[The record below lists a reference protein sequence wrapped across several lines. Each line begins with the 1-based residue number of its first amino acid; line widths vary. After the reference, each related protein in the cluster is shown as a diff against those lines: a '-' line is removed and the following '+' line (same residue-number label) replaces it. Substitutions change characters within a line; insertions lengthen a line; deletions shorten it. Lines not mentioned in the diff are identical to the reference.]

1 MQIFSRG
8 KNKSKKRGLFST
20 VKRIVLPILLTSVI
34 LGVFSPMLA
43 PKKVSAQIQPI
54 TYTITTP
61 KTTVTTTQNPTS
73 APTTTTN
80 DKYSIEEAIEDQCGL
95 LFSGTLVGCLEYLFY
110 FFPYLIGAKFMY
122 LSASFFDTLAAITLQ
137 STYYSGAEFIAEGW
151 RITRDFANIFL
162 ILILL
167 FTALSF
173 VLDIE
178 IAHANPKKML
188 ASIVLIALIINFS
201 MFITE
206 VVIDISNTL
215 ALVFYNQIGASSVV
229 VVDGE
234 KNAGS
239 VTGVYGNEATPP
251 KSISTQLVQ
260 AFEPQKFQSKK
271 FWEGLSSNGVIA
283 DIPPSTVM
291 GLLILVGIVYF
302 VMAWS
307 LFIAAMACLGRMVSL
322 WIAIV
327 FAPIAFVSYIIPKT
341 KHIHGVGWDH
351 WWADL
356 LSVAFGAPI
365 YFFFLLLISIM
376 AKSQMVKDSF
386 AGTHSSYATLF
397 IMLIFFTMLVVM
409 IIKATKYVKASAG
422 EFGQV
427 VANLAQKGI
436 GLAGG
441 LALGAASGGISLAG
455 RRYFGG
461 RAMNFAKKEEN
472 LDLAAG
478 RTTNATKELF
488 AKKFNLSAKDMAG
501 MSDAEIKKDSRFQSM
516 QRDMLR
522 KVESAQKRA
531 ARSYDFRQT
540 GIGATARQ
548 FTGMKMGSF
557 GSLSMERAAGGFE
570 GEMNYKAA
578 KLDAIKKKLGHNH
591 EHQNGYED
599 TQDERD
605 EARKEV
611 EAKLSKARENWNN
624 LNAQLDKTEKNRDKD
639 NPNTEWGK
647 AVKAKKDLEAELLQV
662 TKGVVK
668 RKFEQADLD
677 KEIAVLGRDGRAI
690 KDANGK
696 TVMHKIDDDDI
707 AKGRTTVSY
716 FKEHVQYKAKKAD
729 GELVTDHDVSRADL
743 VGSHGKTN
751 EQIESMRKRNE
762 NDRAKSLT
770 HMQLAQQNYELH
782 GDLLDSSGSIIRT
795 GHLDLNERKEKTKDV
810 LGSLKLNIEAFK
822 GSKGVIDA
830 IENFGNIFK
839 YGVSDIVRQS
849 SANTK
854 DMINSWTPRNIDAA
868 AANAAADPHKGK
880 QGAPLNPVIKVD
892 ASGIKASDSGH
903 GDDHGHDHGHGD
915 SGHHDESH

>member
-1 MQIFSRG
+1 M
-8 KNKSKKRGLFST
+8 
-20 VKRIVLPILLTSVI
+20 KRIVIPILLTSVL

-43 PKKVSAQIQPI
+43 PKRATAQLIYPSVQILSSIAVSQAEEEA
-54 TYTITTP
+54 T
-61 KTTVTTTQNPTS
+61 KAKNTS
-73 APTTTTN
+73 
-80 DKYSIEEAIEDQCGL
+80 DKYSIEQAIEDQCGL
-95 LFSGTLVGCLEYLFY
+95 LFSGTLIGCLEYLFY

-239 VTGVYGNEATPP
+239 VGGVYGNGATPP

-271 FWEGLSSNGVIA
+271 FWQGLSPNGIIG

-356 LSVAFGAPI
+356 LAVAFGAPI

-376 AKSQMVKDSF
+376 AKSQMVRDSF
-386 AGTHSSYATLF
+386 AATHSSYATLF
-397 IMLIFFTMLVVM
+397 IMLIFFAMLVVM
-409 IIKATKYVKASAG
+409 ILKATKYVKSSAG

-441 LALGAASGGISLAG
+441 LALGGVSGVASLAG
-455 RRYFGG
+455 RRILGG
-461 RAMNFAKKEEN
+461 RAMNFAKNEAN
-472 LDLAAG
+472 LDMASG
-478 RTTNATKELF
+478 RVTNATKEMF
-488 AKKFNLSAKDMAG
+488 AKKFKLSATDMEG
-501 MSDAEIKKDSRFQSM
+501 MSEAEMKKDSRFQTM
-516 QRDMLR
+516 QKDMFK

-531 ARSYDFRQT
+531 ARSYDWRQT
-540 GIGATARQ
+540 GMGATTRQ
-548 FTGMKMGSF
+548 FTGMNMGSF
-557 GSLSMERAAGGFE
+557 GALSMQRAAGGFE
-570 GEMNYKAA
+570 GEMNAKAA
-578 KLDAIKKKLGHNH
+578 KLDAMKKKLGHNH
-591 EHQNGYED
+591 DQQNGYDD
-599 TQDERD
+599 TLDERD
-605 EARKEV
+605 
-611 EAKLSKARENWNN
+611 
-624 LNAQLDKTEKNRDKD
+624 T
-639 NPNTEWGK
+639 
-647 AVKAKKDLEAELLQV
+647 AKKDINIELRAARD
-662 TKGVVK
+662 KVK
-668 RKFEQADLD
+668 NLSSTLSQADKKNSMDTKSGEWYAANKEKEALEKALLNVTEGVSKIKLGD
-677 KEIAVLGRDGRAI
+677 KDHPELALGKQIAVLGRDGQAI
-690 KDANGK
+690 RDKDGK
-696 TVMHKIDDDDI
+696 TVMHTIDKQDI
-707 AKGRTTVSY
+707 DMGRTTASY
-716 FKEHVQYKAKKAD
+716 FKEHVEHKAKKAD
-729 GELVTDHDVSRADL
+729 DELVTDHDVSRADL
-743 VGSHGKTN
+743 TGSHGKTIA
-751 EQIESMRKRNE
+751 QLQSMQKRNE

-770 HMQLAQQNYELH
+770 HMQLAQQNYALH

-795 GHLDLNERKEKTKDV
+795 GHLDLGERKEKTKDV
-810 LGSLKLNIEAFK
+810 MGSFKLNLEEFK
-822 GSKGVIDA
+822 NYKGIISA

-839 YGVSDIVRQS
+839 YGVTDIVRQS

-868 AANAAADPHKGK
+868 AANAGADDHRGK

-892 ASGIKASDSGH
+892 ASGIKASGSDHGH
-903 GDDHGHDHGHGD
+903 DDHGHDDHGHAGGD
-915 SGHHDESH
+915 GHGH

>member
-1 MQIFSRG
+1 MQIFSRR
-8 KNKSKKRGLFST
+8 KNKTGGR
-20 VKRIVLPILLTSVI
+20 VRIMKRIVIPILLTSVL
-34 LGVFSPMLA
+34 LGVFSPILT
-43 PKKVSAQIQPI
+43 PKKTSAQMIYPSVQLLSSI
-54 TYTITTP
+54 AVSQAEEEAA
-61 KTTVTTTQNPTS
+61 KAKNTS
-73 APTTTTN
+73 
-80 DKYSIEEAIEDQCGL
+80 DKYSIEQAIEDQCGF
-95 LFSGTLVGCLEYLFY
+95 LFSGTLIGCLEYLFY

-239 VTGVYGNEATPP
+239 VGGVYGNGATPP

-271 FWEGLSSNGVIA
+271 FWQGLSPNGIIG

-356 LSVAFGAPI
+356 LAVAFGAPI

-376 AKSQMVKDSF
+376 AKSQMVRDSF
-386 AGTHSSYATLF
+386 AATHSSYATLF
-397 IMLIFFTMLVVM
+397 IMLIFFAMLVVM
-409 IIKATKYVKASAG
+409 ILKATKYVKSSAG

-441 LALGAASGGISLAG
+441 LALGGVSGVASLAG
-455 RRYFGG
+455 RRILGG
-461 RAMNFAKKEEN
+461 RAMKFAKNEAN
-472 LDLAAG
+472 LDMASG
-478 RTTNATKELF
+478 RTTNATKEMF
-488 AKKFNLSAKDMAG
+488 AKKFNLSATDMAG
-501 MSDAEIKKDSRFQSM
+501 MSDAEIKKDSRFQTM
-516 QRDMLR
+516 QKDMLR

-540 GIGATARQ
+540 GMGATARQ
-548 FTGMKMGSF
+548 FTGMNMGSF
-557 GSLSMERAAGGFE
+557 GALSMQRAAGGFE
-570 GEMNYKAA
+570 GEMNAKAA
-578 KLDAIKKKLGHNH
+578 KLDAIKKKLAYNH
-591 EHQNGYED
+591 EQQNGYED

-605 EARKEV
+605 MAR
-611 EAKLSKARENWNN
+611 
-624 LNAQLDKTEKNRDKD
+624 
-639 NPNTEWGK
+639 
-647 AVKAKKDLEAELLQV
+647 KDLEIKLQPIRDEWKKLNNKEGKLDPRWAGLDAEKKELEAAFLRA
-662 TKGVVK
+662 TKGVSNIALGNK
-668 RKFEQADLD
+668 DGKN
-677 KEIAVLGRDGRAI
+677 KELAEGKQILVLGRDGQAI
-690 KDANGK
+690 KDKDGK
-696 TVMHKIDDDDI
+696 DVYHTIDSDDVRL
-707 AKGRTTVSY
+707 GRTQASY
-716 FKEHVQYKAKKAD
+716 FKEHVEHKVKKAD
-729 GELVTDHDVSRADL
+729 GELVTEHDVSRADL

-751 EQIESMRKRNE
+751 EQISGMLARNKG
-762 NDRAKSLT
+762 DRAKSLS
-770 HMQLAQQNYELH
+770 HMELAKQNYALH

-795 GHLDLNERKEKTKDV
+795 GHLDLNERKEKTKDIM
-810 LGSLKLNIEAFK
+810 GSLKLNIAELK
-822 GSKGVIDA
+822 NSKGIIDA

-839 YGVSDIVRQS
+839 YGVTDIVRQS
-849 SANTK
+849 SA
-854 DMINSWTPRNIDAA
+854 
-868 AANAAADPHKGK
+868 
-880 QGAPLNPVIKVD
+880 
-892 ASGIKASDSGH
+892 
-903 GDDHGHDHGHGD
+903 
-915 SGHHDESH
+915 